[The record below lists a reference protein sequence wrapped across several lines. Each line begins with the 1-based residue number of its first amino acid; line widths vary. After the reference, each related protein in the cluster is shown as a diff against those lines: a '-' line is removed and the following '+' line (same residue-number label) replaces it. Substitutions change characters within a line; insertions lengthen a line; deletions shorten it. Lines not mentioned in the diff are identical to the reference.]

1 MSLTSSTV
9 PAETT
14 APSAPTTTNEMTL
27 SFTQTIGMQPIIT
40 SDSSHQ
46 ESVENFNHDSADI
59 SNNTISH
66 QEVNIDNNHDVSHPK
81 IIIRGLVENNFISH
95 NNHEMDSS
103 FHEDPLKESVV
114 VFEMKMNEKNHEND
128 QNHSS
133 HVTSKYEKFLKLI
146 SILNFLLFGNRW
158 ISFLIGALLT
168 FLSGTHYAYSSI
180 SPTIKN
186 DLNFSQTQVN
196 LIGTAANVGTYFAL
210 PVSMLNDFIG
220 SRVTCVISGILLFSG
235 YFAFYLMYIKAIP
248 LNGSDAYIFIA
259 CFMAI
264 MGQGSAGAYAAAI
277 TTNIKNFEEK
287 HRGKIIGFMGSC
299 VALSSAVFSLIY
311 SVGFE
316 RKLGEYLLFVGVFAG
331 GVTTVLGTL
340 FMNQIGI
347 KKSSEN
353 SSKNGNVED
362 RWLME
367 EEGDDVKSF
376 VHDEDLEDGDVE
388 QINDFLMMGN
398 DKMALE
404 NNDLPKEE
412 NKNCSSSPHQE
423 EDHSVLLLEHK
434 ESHEQTVQP
443 QELIMNVTSTP
454 MLQNSE
460 CDLET
465 SDILEDKLEK
475 REEEIQ
481 VEIEQV
487 EAIENEKLKTA
498 DHLSENPL
506 LLPQMEKKL
515 ESKFDKIWSIAQKPI
530 PNANPIQML
539 FALDF
544 YLTFF
549 IYFACIGSGLVIV
562 NNLGSIVISYGGY
575 DGQQHVMV
583 IIFACSNALGRL
595 LFGFIS
601 DSFSRYVT
609 RTTFLT
615 GASILM
621 LICQL
626 VVLVSPLWMFYLILI
641 LLGTSFGGVAVMIP
655 SFLSERFGPKYFAV
669 NSSICSL
676 ASSLGS
682 FLLATLVAG
691 KVYESN
697 IASDNLSKICYG
709 ISCFQVTFY
718 LTTLLCSISC
728 VACILLMYR
737 TRGLYQILYY
747 RKVLNLN
754 HDPVMAK

>member
-1 MSLTSSTV
+1 MSSSSSLSTTS
-9 PAETT
+9 AEPIENSEERVDNHVDRILPPENSFHENNIGTQMT
-14 APSAPTTTNEMTL
+14 IDSSMPTTLCEITPSNIT
-27 SFTQTIGMQPIIT
+27 PIIT
-40 SDSSHQ
+40 DSSLPENNHSSHPPQVQ
-46 ESVENFNHDSADI
+46 ESQH
-59 SNNTISH
+59 
-66 QEVNIDNNHDVSHPK
+66 K
-81 IIIRGLVENNFISH
+81 IIIRGFSNNDEHDTFTKENHSKTAPLENDDHFH
-95 NNHEMDSS
+95 HEMI
-103 FHEDPLKESVV
+103 H
-114 VFEMKMNEKNHEND
+114 EKNHF
-128 QNHSS
+128 SS
-133 HVTSKYEKFLKLI
+133 PNPQQVSKFEKFSKLI

-220 SRVTCVISGILLFSG
+220 SRVTCVISGLLLFSG
-235 YFAFYLMYIKAIP
+235 YFTFYLVYIKAIP

-259 CFMAI
+259 CFMAV

-316 RKLGEYLLFVGVFAG
+316 RKLGEYLLFVGVFGG

-347 KKSSEN
+347 KKNEEN
-353 SSKNGNVED
+353 SKNGNVQD
-362 RWLME
+362 HNAWMLIDE
-367 EEGDDVKSF
+367 EEDVQSF

-398 DKMALE
+398 DKMTE
-404 NNDLPKEE
+404 KNDKKEE
-412 NKNCSSSPHQE
+412 ISQE
-423 EDHSVLLLEHK
+423 EKMK
-434 ESHEQTVQP
+434 EESEQITPTQP
-443 QELIMNVTSTP
+443 QELIMNVTSQP
-454 MLQNSE
+454 MLSQS
-460 CDLET
+460 DLMT
-465 SDILEDKLEK
+465 SDILEEQDQLEE

-487 EAIENEKLKTA
+487 KSIEDEMLKSTE
-498 DHLSENPL
+498 HHEHPL
-506 LLPQMEKKL
+506 LLPKMEKKL
-515 ESKFDKIWSIAQKPI
+515 ESKFDKIYSIAQKPI

-539 FALDF
+539 FSLDF

-549 IYFACIGSGLVIV
+549 VYFACMGSGLVIV

-595 LFGFIS
+595 LFGLTS

-641 LLGTSFGGVAVMIP
+641 LLGNSFGGVAVMIP

-709 ISCFQVTFY
+709 NSCFQATFY
-718 LTTLLCSISC
+718 LTTLLCSVSC
-728 VACILLMYR
+728 VACIVLMYR

-754 HDPVMAK
+754 HDPVMTK